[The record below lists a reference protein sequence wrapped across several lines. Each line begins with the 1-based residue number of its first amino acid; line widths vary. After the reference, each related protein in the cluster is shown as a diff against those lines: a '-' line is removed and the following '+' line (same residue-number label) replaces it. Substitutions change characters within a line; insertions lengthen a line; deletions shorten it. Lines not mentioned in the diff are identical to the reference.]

1 MIKNL
6 SPILFI
12 GLLVSGYVSTYGQCT
27 PISTFL
33 ENFDAYSCCAM
44 GVVPDCWNSITT
56 PGGNQIIS
64 STSPAS
70 GTSNVYQFGYGAG
83 KISIVIMPQ
92 LSNINAGTHHFK
104 FKARVNMGSSGLL
117 DFGYITD
124 AADASTFVILQPL
137 TITNNSYDTS
147 SERIL
152 TVPTTVPANARLAIR
167 NPGTTFAGHYW
178 DDASWEPIL
187 NLGTDENHKIDA
199 VKIHPNPFKDIISMS
214 DLKNVELLTVVD
226 MSGRLVKTIV
236 KPSSKINLSDLKSG
250 VYFVNIQSKDE
261 KSQSFKIIKE

>member
-1 MIKNL
+1 
-6 SPILFI
+6 
-12 GLLVSGYVSTYGQCT
+12 
-27 PISTFL
+27 
-33 ENFDAYSCCAM
+33 M
-44 GVVPDCWNSITT
+44 GVVSDCWNSITT

-70 GTSNVYQFGYGAG
+70 GTSNVYQFGYGTG
-83 KISIVIMPQ
+83 KISIVIMPP
-92 LSNINAGTHHFK
+92 LSNINEGTHHFK
-104 FKARVNMGSSGLL
+104 FKARVNIGSSGLL

-124 AADASTFVILQPL
+124 AADASTFVVLQSI

-167 NPGTTFAGHYW
+167 NPGTTFAGYYW
-178 DDASWEPIL
+178 DDASWEPIS
-187 NLGTDENHKIDA
+187 NLAVDESPIIDA
-199 VKIHPNPFKDIISMS
+199 VKIYPNPFKDIISMS
-214 DLKNVELLTVVD
+214 DLKNVDLLTVVD
-226 MSGRLVKTIV
+226 VSGRLVKTIV
-236 KPSSKINLSDLKSG
+236 KPLSEINLSDLKSG